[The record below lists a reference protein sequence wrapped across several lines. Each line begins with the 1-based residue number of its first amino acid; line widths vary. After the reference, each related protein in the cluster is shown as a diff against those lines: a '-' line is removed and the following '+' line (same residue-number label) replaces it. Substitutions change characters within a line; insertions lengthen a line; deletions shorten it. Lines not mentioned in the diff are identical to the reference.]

1 MYSLYFATRHL
12 QNFRRQSHDAFHPIT
27 KRHSTKQKKN
37 KKQNPPKYWLI
48 SNQIFMHFLL

>member
-27 KRHSTKQKKN
+27 KRHSTKQN
-37 KKQNPPKYWLI
+37 KKTKPIK
-48 SNQIFMHFLL
+48 SNFYAFSFIVDA